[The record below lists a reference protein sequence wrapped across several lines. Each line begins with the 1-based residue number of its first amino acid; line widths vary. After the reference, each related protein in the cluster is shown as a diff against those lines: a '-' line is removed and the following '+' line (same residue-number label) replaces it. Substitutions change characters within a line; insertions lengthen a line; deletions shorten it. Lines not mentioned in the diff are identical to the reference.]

1 MMVKRLLILV
11 IIILT
16 FIFIIP
22 NVLGKYII
30 CASDSISYSINIDNL
45 YPVLTIT
52 DINNSIINDGDIA
65 ITSVMVSFSSN
76 ISNSYYEYSI
86 NADFSSSPK
95 YNLENTSTL
104 SKSGNYRVTI
114 IDRNGNTTQ
123 VSFELRK
130 GVCKDELDRYYLS
143 LSDALKLK
151 NNCKSEITLLEN
163 ISEDSSIFSN
173 MSISINVNSY
183 KLYGSFNVSRWFNI
197 NYRAEVEYVVHIQ
210 NLHLMLKEH
219 LTY

>member
-1 MMVKRLLILV
+1 MNKYLLIFIL
-11 IIILT
+11 ITLT

-22 NVLGKYII
+22 KVLGKYII

-151 NNCKSEITLLEN
+151 NNCKSEITLLAN

-183 KLYGSFNVSRWFNI
+183 KLYGSFNVSR
-197 NYRAEVEYVVHIQ
+197 
-210 NLHLMLKEH
+210 
-219 LTY
+219 

>member
-1 MMVKRLLILV
+1 MNKYLLIFIL
-11 IIILT
+11 ITLT

-52 DINNSIINDGDIA
+52 DINNSIINNGDIA

-114 IDRNGNTTQ
+114 IDINGDTTQ

-130 GVCKDELDRYYLS
+130 GVCKDELNRYYLS

-151 NNCKSEITLLEN
+151 NNCKSEITLLAN

-183 KLYGSFNVSRWFNI
+183 KLYGSFNVSR
-197 NYRAEVEYVVHIQ
+197 
-210 NLHLMLKEH
+210 
-219 LTY
+219 

>member
-22 NVLGKYII
+22 NNVLGKYII

-151 NNCKSEITLLEN
+151 NNCKSEITLLAN

-183 KLYGSFNVSRWFNI
+183 KLYGSFNVSR
-197 NYRAEVEYVVHIQ
+197 
-210 NLHLMLKEH
+210 
-219 LTY
+219 

>member
-1 MMVKRLLILV
+1 MNKYLLIFIL
-11 IIILT
+11 ITLT

-151 NNCKSEITLLEN
+151 NNCKSEITLLAN

-183 KLYGSFNVSRWFNI
+183 KLYGSFNVSR
-197 NYRAEVEYVVHIQ
+197 
-210 NLHLMLKEH
+210 
-219 LTY
+219 

>member
-1 MMVKRLLILV
+1 MNKYLLIFIL
-11 IIILT
+11 ITLT

-52 DINNSIINDGDIA
+52 DINNSIINNGDIA

-114 IDRNGNTTQ
+114 IDINGDTTQ

-130 GVCKDELDRYYLS
+130 GVCKD
-143 LSDALKLK
+143 
-151 NNCKSEITLLEN
+151 
-163 ISEDSSIFSN
+163 
-173 MSISINVNSY
+173 
-183 KLYGSFNVSRWFNI
+183 
-197 NYRAEVEYVVHIQ
+197 
-210 NLHLMLKEH
+210 
-219 LTY
+219 

>member
-1 MMVKRLLILV
+1 MNKYLLIFIL
-11 IIILT
+11 ITLT

-22 NVLGKYII
+22 NILGKYII

-52 DINNSIINDGDIA
+52 DINNSIINNGDIA

-114 IDRNGNTTQ
+114 IDINGNTTQ

-130 GVCKDELDRYYLS
+130 GVCKDELNRYYLS

-151 NNCKSEITLLEN
+151 NNCKSEITLLAN

-183 KLYGSFNVSRWFNI
+183 KLYGSFNVSR
-197 NYRAEVEYVVHIQ
+197 
-210 NLHLMLKEH
+210 
-219 LTY
+219 

>member
-1 MMVKRLLILV
+1 MNKYLLIFIL
-11 IIILT
+11 ITLT

-22 NVLGKYII
+22 TILGKYII

-52 DINNSIINDGDIA
+52 DINNSIINNGDIA

-114 IDRNGNTTQ
+114 IDINGNTTQ

-130 GVCKDELDRYYLS
+130 GVCKDELNRYYLS

-151 NNCKSEITLLEN
+151 NNCKSEITLLAN

-183 KLYGSFNVSRWFNI
+183 KLYGSFNVSR
-197 NYRAEVEYVVHIQ
+197 
-210 NLHLMLKEH
+210 
-219 LTY
+219 

>member
-1 MMVKRLLILV
+1 MNKYLLIFIL
-11 IIILT
+11 ITLT

-22 NVLGKYII
+22 NILGKYII

-52 DINNSIINDGDIA
+52 DINNSIINNGDIA

-86 NADFSSSPK
+86 NADFSSSLK

-104 SKSGNYRVTI
+104 SKLGNYRVTI

-151 NNCKSEITLLEN
+151 NNCKSEITLLAN

-183 KLYGSFNVSRWFNI
+183 KLYGSFNVSR
-197 NYRAEVEYVVHIQ
+197 
-210 NLHLMLKEH
+210 
-219 LTY
+219 

>member
-1 MMVKRLLILV
+1 MNKYLLIFIL
-11 IIILT
+11 ITLT

-22 NVLGKYII
+22 NILGKYII

-52 DINNSIINDGDIA
+52 DINNSIINNGDIA

-114 IDRNGNTTQ
+114 IDINGDTTQ

-130 GVCKDELDRYYLS
+130 GVCKDELNRYYLS

-151 NNCKSEITLLEN
+151 NNCKSEITLLAN

-183 KLYGSFNVSRWFNI
+183 KLYGSFNVSR
-197 NYRAEVEYVVHIQ
+197 
-210 NLHLMLKEH
+210 
-219 LTY
+219 

>member
-1 MMVKRLLILV
+1 MNKYLLIFIL
-11 IIILT
+11 ITLT

-52 DINNSIINDGDIA
+52 DINNSIINNGDIA

-114 IDRNGNTTQ
+114 IDINGNTTQ

-151 NNCKSEITLLEN
+151 NNCKSEITLLAN

-183 KLYGSFNVSRWFNI
+183 KLYGSFNVSR
-197 NYRAEVEYVVHIQ
+197 
-210 NLHLMLKEH
+210 
-219 LTY
+219 

>member
-1 MMVKRLLILV
+1 MNKYLLIFIL
-11 IIILT
+11 ITLT

-22 NVLGKYII
+22 NILGKYII

-52 DINNSIINDGDIA
+52 DINNSIINNGDIA

-86 NADFSSSPK
+86 NADFSSSLK

-104 SKSGNYRVTI
+104 SKLGNYRVTI

-151 NNCKSEITLLEN
+151 NNCKSEITLLAN

>member
-1 MMVKRLLILV
+1 
-11 IIILT
+11 
-16 FIFIIP
+16 
-22 NVLGKYII
+22 
-30 CASDSISYSINIDNL
+30 
-45 YPVLTIT
+45 
-52 DINNSIINDGDIA
+52 
-65 ITSVMVSFSSN
+65 MVSFSSN

-151 NNCKSEITLLEN
+151 NNCKSEITLLAN

-183 KLYGSFNVSRWFNI
+183 KLYGSFNVSR
-197 NYRAEVEYVVHIQ
+197 
-210 NLHLMLKEH
+210 
-219 LTY
+219 

>member
-1 MMVKRLLILV
+1 MNKYLLIFIL
-11 IIILT
+11 ITLT

-52 DINNSIINDGDIA
+52 DINNSIINNGDIA
-65 ITSVMVSFSSN
+65 ITSVMVNFSSN

-114 IDRNGNTTQ
+114 IDINGNTTQ

-130 GVCKDELDRYYLS
+130 GVCKDELNRYYLS

-151 NNCKSEITLLEN
+151 NNCKSEITLLAN

-183 KLYGSFNVSRWFNI
+183 KLYGSFNVSR
-197 NYRAEVEYVVHIQ
+197 
-210 NLHLMLKEH
+210 
-219 LTY
+219 

>member
-1 MMVKRLLILV
+1 MHKYLLIFIL
-11 IIILT
+11 ITLT

-22 NVLGKYII
+22 NILGKYII

-52 DINNSIINDGDIA
+52 DINNSIINNGDIA

-114 IDRNGNTTQ
+114 IDINGNTTQ

-151 NNCKSEITLLEN
+151 NNCKSEITLLAN

-183 KLYGSFNVSRWFNI
+183 KLYGSFNVSR
-197 NYRAEVEYVVHIQ
+197 
-210 NLHLMLKEH
+210 
-219 LTY
+219 

>member
-1 MMVKRLLILV
+1 MNKYLLIFIL
-11 IIILT
+11 ITLT

-52 DINNSIINDGDIA
+52 DINNSIINNGDIA

-114 IDRNGNTTQ
+114 IDINGNTTQ

-130 GVCKDELDRYYLS
+130 GVCKDELNRYYLS

-151 NNCKSEITLLEN
+151 NNCKSEITLLAN

-183 KLYGSFNVSRWFNI
+183 KLYGSFNVSR
-197 NYRAEVEYVVHIQ
+197 
-210 NLHLMLKEH
+210 
-219 LTY
+219 

>member
-1 MMVKRLLILV
+1 MNKYLLIFIL
-11 IIILT
+11 ITLT

-22 NVLGKYII
+22 NILGKYII

-52 DINNSIINDGDIA
+52 DINNSIINNGDIA

-114 IDRNGNTTQ
+114 IDINGNTTQ

-130 GVCKDELDRYYLS
+130 GVCKDELNRYYLS

-151 NNCKSEITLLEN
+151 NNCKSEITLLAN

>member
-1 MMVKRLLILV
+1 MNKYLLIFIL
-11 IIILT
+11 ITLT

-151 NNCKSEITLLEN
+151 NNCKSEITLLAN
-163 ISEDSSIFSN
+163 I
-173 MSISINVNSY
+173 
-183 KLYGSFNVSRWFNI
+183 
-197 NYRAEVEYVVHIQ
+197 
-210 NLHLMLKEH
+210 
-219 LTY
+219 

>member
-1 MMVKRLLILV
+1 MNKYLLIFIL
-11 IIILT
+11 ITLT

-52 DINNSIINDGDIA
+52 DINNSIINNGDIA

-114 IDRNGNTTQ
+114 IDINVDTTQ
-123 VSFELRK
+123 VSFELRQ
-130 GVCKDELDRYYLS
+130 GVCKDELNRYYLS

-151 NNCKSEITLLEN
+151 NNCKSEITLLAN

-183 KLYGSFNVSRWFNI
+183 KLYGSFNVSR
-197 NYRAEVEYVVHIQ
+197 
-210 NLHLMLKEH
+210 
-219 LTY
+219 

>member
-1 MMVKRLLILV
+1 MNKYLLIFIL
-11 IIILT
+11 ITLT

-22 NVLGKYII
+22 NILGKYII

-52 DINNSIINDGDIA
+52 DINNSIINNGDIA

-104 SKSGNYRVTI
+104 SKSGNSRVTI
-114 IDRNGNTTQ
+114 IDINGDTTQ
-123 VSFELRK
+123 VSFELRQ
-130 GVCKDELDRYYLS
+130 GVCKDELNRYYLS

-151 NNCKSEITLLEN
+151 NNCKSEITLLAN

-183 KLYGSFNVSRWFNI
+183 KLYGSFNVSR
-197 NYRAEVEYVVHIQ
+197 
-210 NLHLMLKEH
+210 
-219 LTY
+219 

>member
-1 MMVKRLLILV
+1 MNKYLLIFIL
-11 IIILT
+11 ITLT

-22 NVLGKYII
+22 NILGKYII

-52 DINNSIINDGDIA
+52 DINNSIINNGDIA

-114 IDRNGNTTQ
+114 IDINGDTTQ

-130 GVCKDELDRYYLS
+130 GVCKDELNRYYLS

-151 NNCKSEITLLEN
+151 NNCKSEITLLAN

-173 MSISINVNSY
+173 MSISFNVNSY
-183 KLYGSFNVSRWFNI
+183 KLYGSFNVSR
-197 NYRAEVEYVVHIQ
+197 
-210 NLHLMLKEH
+210 
-219 LTY
+219 